1 MHVGINITARTTL
14 NNSLGIKGSK
24 PACIALLYPMIEP
37 KYITPKAKINT
48 EPKIILTKVLT

>member
-1 MHVGINITARTTL
+1 MGIKITARAIL

-24 PACIALLYPMIEP
+24 PACIALLYPIIEP

-48 EPKIILTKVLT
+48 EPKIILIKVLT